1 MSANNLPRSLEQLR
15 PQRRQALSAVA
26 TSLAAPLL
34 LLPSVLRAAPA
45 QPGQAVV
52 WPEVSLVDGT
62 RWTPAR
68 AQGKAVVVVF
78 WSTTCPFCLRH
89 NAHVNKLQQQLQR
102 DGAASTLELLTVA
115 RERDGASVQ
124 RYLDKNGYR
133 FAVTLDHAPLSAA
146 LSTRRMIPL
155 TVTVGRDGRLRQV
168 IPGEMFEDDV
178 LELPRALA

>member
-1 MSANNLPRSLEQLR
+1 MSANTRPHPR
-15 PQRRQALSAVA
+15 RRHALSALA
-26 TSLAAPLL
+26 AGAAAPLL
-34 LLPSVLRAAPA
+34 LLPSTLRAAPA
-45 QPGQAVV
+45 QAGQTVA
-52 WPEVSLVDGT
+52 WPEVTLLDGT
-62 RWTPAR
+62 RWGAKQ

-89 NAHVNKLQQQLQR
+89 NAHVSKLQQQLQR
-102 DGAASTLELLTVA
+102 EGAASTLEILTVA
-115 RERDGASVQ
+115 RERDGSVVQ

-178 LELPRALA
+178 LDLPRALA